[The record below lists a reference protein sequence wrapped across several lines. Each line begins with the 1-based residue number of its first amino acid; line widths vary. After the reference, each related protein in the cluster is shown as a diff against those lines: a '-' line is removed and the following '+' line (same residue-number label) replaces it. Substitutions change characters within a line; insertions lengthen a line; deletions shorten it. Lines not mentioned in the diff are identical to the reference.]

1 MIDVEKIIADT
12 VNVFTKSL
20 VQRNKISSLKDFVD
34 HDTYK
39 NLHRN
44 FLTPLDIKIDCD
56 DFIKEIKRYNQYFQ
70 PWGKTHTH
78 LPRMGLALVN
88 QDGMLKDRDPI
99 NGSLYEWNNKN
110 PNSPIFES
118 DCTVPTEVLDLK
130 SLEPLRI
137 FDELWFRSNILKW
150 HDGAEFLP
158 HIDTVIPSPW
168 LRLWGTTS
176 DLYLR
181 YWNKEERDVFQIEK
195 GRIYL
200 IDTSLVHSAQSFV
213 DHNYQFFLS
222 VSPLA
227 SDKIRD
233 LILDQ

>member
-1 MIDVEKIIADT
+1 MIDVDKIIADT

-20 VQRNKISSLKDFVD
+20 VQQNKISSLKDFVD

-56 DFIKEIKRYNQYFQ
+56 KFVEEIQIYDQYFR

-78 LPRMGLALVN
+78 LPRMGLALAN
-88 QDGMLKDRDPI
+88 QDGTLKDKDPI
-99 NGSLYEWNNKN
+99 NGSLYEWNNNN
-110 PNSPIFES
+110 PGSPIFES

-137 FDELWFRSNILKW
+137 FDKFWFRSNILKW
-150 HDGAEFLP
+150 HEGAEFLP

-176 DLYLR
+176 DIVLK
-181 YWNKEERDVFQIEK
+181 YWNKKEQTVSSIEK

-200 IDTSLVHSAQSFV
+200 IDTSLVHSARSFV

-222 VSPLA
+222 VSPLT
-227 SDKIRD
+227 SDKICA